1 MKAQVLYFN
10 HYTEVDPDYWRWPN
24 FTPKEI
30 ACRGTGKL
38 LVNEDSLDKLQE
50 LRAEI
55 GLPFHV
61 NSGYRSPEYNKK
73 VGGAPNSFH
82 MQGMAFDI
90 SLSNLNRDT
99 MFKKAEDYG
108 FNGIGQYN
116 SFIHIDTRDYR
127 ARWDKRT

>member
-1 MKAQVLYFN
+1 MFFE
-10 HYTEVDPDYWRWPN
+10 HYSDVDPDYWRWPN

-30 ACRGTGKL
+30 ACKGTGKL
-38 LVNEDSLDKLQE
+38 LVNEDSMDRLQA
-50 LRAEI
+50 LRTEI

-90 SLSNLNRDT
+90 SLSNLNRGIMT
-99 MFKKAEDYG
+99 EKAEDYG

-116 SFIHIDTRDYR
+116 SFIHIDTRDYK